1 MSLKG
6 DLYTY
11 LINVAGVSALV
22 EDRVYPSFVG
32 SMAAALPYACYDISS
47 TQAEQHL
54 AGVQDLAQ
62 ASVAIQCW
70 AVDAPGSD
78 ALALQVRLALDGYRG
93 TMGTTDVRRIFY
105 DSETDSIAV
114 PDDGGSLPTY
124 LRTISFRIWHRV
136 AELTPN

>member
-6 DLYTY
+6 DLYSY
-11 LINVAGVSALV
+11 LISAGGVSALV
-22 EDRVYPSFVG
+22 VDRVYPSFVG
-32 SMAAALPYACYDISS
+32 SMAAPLPYACFDISS

-62 ASVAIQCW
+62 ASVSIQCW
-70 AVDAPGSD
+70 ADDAPGAD

-93 TMGTTDVRRIFY
+93 TMGSTDIRRIFY
-105 DSETDSIAV
+105 DSESDSIEI